1 MPATS
6 VADID
11 EVANLIDDAASPLVL
26 IFDVDNTIVRQ
37 GAGPDE
43 FAVAVH
49 DARDRFAA
57 LPSVERVILLTNGP
71 ERGVPWLESRGN
83 KPWTSR
89 RRLGLREWEGE
100 VWVVGDQ
107 VVTDGALAWRLGARF
122 VHLVIDA
129 DGEAKRQ
136 ATMRRIGR
144 RLEPVFFS
152 EWPG

>member
-1 MPATS
+1 VPATS

-11 EVANLIDDAASPLVL
+11 EVANLIDGAASPLVL

-37 GAGPDE
+37 GARLDE

-57 LPSVERVILLTNGP
+57 LPAVERVILLTNGP

-89 RRLGLREWEGE
+89 RRLGLRGWERE

-107 VVTDGALAWRLGARF
+107 IVTDGALAWRLGARF

-129 DGEAKRQ
+129 DHEAMRQ
-136 ATMRRIGR
+136 ATMRRLGR
-144 RLEPVFFS
+144 RLESVFFS